1 MGRGLFFQYS
11 PSTKSPRMNISPRTI
26 PKHVAI
32 IMDGNGRW
40 AELRG
45 KKRIFGHRAGAKTVE
60 RIIKASG
67 KLGIKHLTLYAF
79 SIENWSR
86 PQDEID
92 ALMLLLESFLKNNRK
107 VLKSEKLKLTAIGAI
122 EMLPESTQKI
132 LNSII
137 EETADHQNGTLNL
150 ALSYGGRTEIVEAT
164 KKIAQ
169 QVVDKEITIDDID
182 QELFS
187 QSLYTAGLPD
197 PELVIRTSGEIR
209 LSNFL
214 LWQLSYAELFFTET
228 LWPDFSDKEYNEIIT
243 NFSRRNR
250 RFGGIKNA

>member
-1 MGRGLFFQYS
+1 M
-11 PSTKSPRMNISPRTI
+11 TE
-26 PKHVAI
+26 PKNNPPQHVAI

-40 AELRG
+40 AEKRG
-45 KKRIFGHRAGAKTVE
+45 SQRILGHRAGAKTVE
-60 RIIKASG
+60 RIIKTSG
-67 KLGIKHLTLYAF
+67 KLGIKHITLYAF

-92 ALMLLLESFLKNNRK
+92 ALMLLLEQFLKNNRK
-107 VLKSEKLKLTAIGAI
+107 VLKKHNLKLTAIGSL
-122 EMLPESTQKI
+122 EMLPKSTRTI
-132 LNSII
+132 LKEVMDETQQNSK
-137 EETADHQNGTLNL
+137 GTLNL
-150 ALSYGGRTEIVEAT
+150 ALSYGSRTEIVDAT

-169 QVVDKEITIDDID
+169 AVLDGEISVEDID
-182 QELFS
+182 QNLFS
-187 QSLYTAGLPD
+187 QSLYTADLPD
-197 PELVIRTSGEIR
+197 PDLVIRTSGEVR

-228 LWPDFSDKEYNEIIT
+228 LWPDFSDQEYEQIIT

>member
-1 MGRGLFFQYS
+1 MTE
-11 PSTKSPRMNISPRTI
+11 STINP

-40 AELRG
+40 AEKRG
-45 KKRIFGHRAGAKTVE
+45 SKRISGHRAGAKTVE

-67 KLGIKHLTLYAF
+67 KLGIKHITLYAF

-92 ALMLLLESFLKNNRK
+92 ALMILLEKFLMNNLK
-107 VLKSEKLKLTAIGAI
+107 VLKKENLRLTAIGSL
-122 EMLPESTQKI
+122 EMLPESTRSI
-132 LNSII
+132 LN
-137 EETADHQNGTLNL
+137 EVMEDTKHNTNGTLNL
-150 ALSYGGRTEIVEAT
+150 ALSYGSRTEIVDAT

-169 QVVDKEITIDDID
+169 AVLDGELNVEDID
-182 QELFS
+182 QNLIS
-187 QSLYTAGLPD
+187 ASLYTAGLPD
-197 PELVIRTSGEIR
+197 PDLVIRTSGEVR

-214 LWQLSYAELFFTET
+214 LWQLSYAELFFTDT
-228 LWPDFSDKEYNEIIT
+228 LWPDFSDQEYEQIIT
-243 NFSRRNR
+243 NFSRRDR

>member
-1 MGRGLFFQYS
+1 MTESKINPPQ
-11 PSTKSPRMNISPRTI
+11 
-26 PKHVAI
+26 HVAI

-40 AELRG
+40 AEKRG
-45 KKRIFGHRAGAKTVE
+45 GKRILGHRAGAKTVE
-60 RIIKASG
+60 RIIKTSG
-67 KLGIKHLTLYAF
+67 KLGIKHITLYAF

-92 ALMLLLESFLKNNRK
+92 ALMLLLEQFLKNNRK
-107 VLKSEKLKLTAIGAI
+107 VLKKNNLKLTAIGSLD
-122 EMLPESTQKI
+122 MLPESTRTV
-132 LNSII
+132 LNSVM
-137 EETADHQNGTLNL
+137 EESKNNSKGTLNL
-150 ALSYGGRTEIVEAT
+150 ALSYGSRTEIVEAT

-169 QVVDKEITIDDID
+169 AVLDGELKVDDID
-182 QELFS
+182 QDLVS

-197 PELVIRTSGEIR
+197 PDLVIRTSGEIR

-228 LWPDFSDKEYNEIIT
+228 LWPDFSDQEYEQIIT
-243 NFSRRNR
+243 NFSRRHR